1 MRIAPAVVRKWM
13 VTAVA
18 DIFICPDKNCVW
30 LIKTGGERPL
40 CPFWHCLKPE
50 IEKHDKTREEAVK

>member
-30 LIKTGGERPL
+30 LIKTGGGETAV
-40 CPFWHCLKPE
+40 PFLALS
-50 IEKHDKTREEAVK
+50 EAGD